1 MDLTANRQLIVAAL
15 ARIPAGD
22 KAALQTVYRLTS
34 AKLFAVC
41 LRILNDRGEA
51 EDVLQDVYVTVWS
64 KAADFDPARASPM
77 TWLITIARNRAIDRL
92 RVSGKTRPFDPLD
105 AASEVVDTAPM
116 ADQMLGDAEDSA
128 RLHHCLGALSPEE
141 GAAVRG
147 AFFNGS
153 TYEEISQRDGLPLG
167 TVKSRIRRALIKL
180 KTCLETGKLT

>member
-41 LRILNDRGEA
+41 LRILGDRGEA

-64 KAADFDPARASPM
+64 RASDFDPARASPM

-92 RVSGKTRPFDPLD
+92 RASAKTKPSDGLD
-105 AASEVVDTAPM
+105 AAGTVIDPAPM
-116 ADQMLGDAEDSA
+116 ADEILGDAEDSA
-128 RLHHCLGALSPEE
+128 RLQYCLDQLSADESTPL
-141 GAAVRG
+141 RS
-147 AFFNGS
+147 AFFDGN
-153 TYEEISQRDGLPLG
+153 TYEDISQRDGLPLG
-167 TVKSRIRRALIKL
+167 TVKSRIRRGLMKM
-180 KTCLETGKLT
+180 KTCLEAGTPR